1 MLHMSLAQ
9 KYSQFKFSHLLAA
22 PSAGKLVFTLATLSL
37 LASSACFAAPEEI
50 QVYMDEFAE
59 QGKFGLD
66 FHANYVPSAKAG
78 SVTRKMLRVTPEL
91 SYGINENWEAGFYW
105 LTSVGPAQSGGNPVT
120 DGVKVRAKWRPRAVT
135 PDSPWY
141 GAINFEL
148 GQLSRRFFPD
158 GTSGEVKFIG
168 VYQKDL
174 WTLGANL
181 NIDRSL
187 RRRAV
192 QPTTTELDT
201 KIAYRITSEQEGDL
215 KIGLENYTFLGPLK
229 RQPGASTQT
238 ASTFL
243 VSDFS
248 YRHWDFNVGLGK
260 ASGAT
265 PDKWI
270 VKAIIGVPL

>member
-1 MLHMSLAQ
+1 M
-9 KYSQFKFSHLLAA
+9 
-22 PSAGKLVFTLATLSL
+22 PSADKKFLPQLAIRPIMPAAGRSVFIFATLGL
-37 LASSACFAAPEEI
+37 LASSTCFAAPEEI

-66 FHANYVPSAKAG
+66 FHTNYVPSAQAG
-78 SVTRKMLRVTPEL
+78 SVTRKMFRVTPEL
-91 SYGINENWEAGFYW
+91 SYGISEHWEAGFYW
-105 LTSVGPAQSGGNPVT
+105 LTSAGPVQSGGHPVS

-141 GAINFEL
+141 GAINFEV

-158 GTSGEVKFIG
+158 GTSAEVKFIG

-174 WTLGANL
+174 WTFGANL

-187 RRRAV
+187 RRQAV
-192 QPTTTELDT
+192 QPTTTELDS
-201 KIAYRITSEQEGDL
+201 KIAYRLTSEQEGDL
-215 KIGLENYTFLGPLK
+215 RIGLENYSFLGPL
-229 RQPGASTQT
+229 RRLPGTSTQT
-238 ASTFL
+238 ATTFL

-248 YRHWDFNVGLGK
+248 FRHWDFNIGLGK
-260 ASGAT
+260 TSGVS
-265 PDKWI
+265 PDKWV